1 MGPPGHRL
9 REEISMAIEFYDVK
23 LREKVQIPESEVKKT
38 TYEREGKDGKTNVRY
53 AFRAVNQGTKLTK
66 FASKEDWDAL
76 DAPVE

>member
-1 MGPPGHRL
+1 
-9 REEISMAIEFYDVK
+9 MAIEFYDVK

-38 TYEREGKDGKTNVRY
+38 TYEREGKNGKTNVRY
-53 AFRAVNQGTKLTK
+53 AFKAVNQGTKLTK

>member
-1 MGPPGHRL
+1 
-9 REEISMAIEFYDVK
+9 MAIEFYDVK
-23 LREKVQIPESEVKKT
+23 LRENPDPESKVKKT

-66 FASKEDWDAL
+66 FASKADWDAL